1 MTPNRKY
8 FVTPV
13 TDRARIAKKVAQMTR
28 QGWQLGEVHY
38 FAKRTEIDIV
48 AHPPKREAGPAIS
61 VDALEAAS

>member
-1 MTPNRKY
+1 MPTNRKY

-13 TDRARIAKKVAQMTR
+13 TDRKRIAKKVAQMTR
-28 QGWQLGEVHY
+28 QGWQLGDVHY

-48 AHPPKREAGPAIS
+48 AHPPKRVSAPAIP